1 MRDILTF
8 ALVIS
13 ATEGVVAISQT
24 VYRVD
29 RSYAW
34 NYGHAPSLPR
44 IRRIPFAP
52 GARLFDR
59 DVASRLGVAAGPLL
73 NAKWI
78 AGYARL
84 GYDVLTYATVTSA
97 FRPAYT
103 LPNIRQVESREQ
115 AAVALRRP
123 HANGAVTFAVSL
135 GMPSMEPDVWRKDV
149 RRAKDALSAGQ
160 LLVVSVAGTP
170 AAGGDPE
177 ALIADYARCAA
188 WAVEAGADAV
198 EVHLAVPDPF
208 AEHAQMVF
216 ENVPLAAQ
224 ILYRI
229 RTTIGQ
235 PILAKV
241 GMFRSPRLLHETA
254 TKLAPWANGFV
265 LVHGVLRRV
274 VDEDGKAAFD
284 GVGRD
289 LADVVGADTFAVCA
303 RQVEEMLAWR
313 KAGAWDRAVFAVG
326 GITTVDRA
334 MHLLHE
340 GADAALVAT
349 AALVDPPFAAR
360 FREAAKPPVEIA
372 APMPTN
378 GAASTARARASAPAG
393 RPSRRAKSAST
404 PSSKRRKTAVR

>member
-1 MRDILTF
+1 MCDILTF
-8 ALVIS
+8 ASSVIH
-13 ATEGVVAISQT
+13 TEGVVAIAQT

-44 IRRIPFAP
+44 ARRVPPAP
-52 GARLFDR
+52 GGRLFDR
-59 DVASRLGVAAGPLL
+59 DVSSRLGIAAGPLL
-73 NAKWI
+73 NSKWI

-103 LPNIRQVESREQ
+103 LPNIRHVESREQ

-123 HANGAVTFAVSL
+123 HANGGVTLAVSL

-149 RRAKDALSAGQ
+149 RRAKEALGKGQ
-160 LLVVSVAGTP
+160 LLIVSVAGSLP
-170 AAGGDPE
+170 PGGDAE
-177 ALIADYARCAA
+177 ALIADYARCAG
-188 WAVEAGADAV
+188 WAVEAGADAI

-208 AEHAQMVF
+208 AEHPQMIF
-216 ENVPLAAQ
+216 ENVPLSAQ

-229 RTTIGQ
+229 RTSIGQ

-254 TKLAPWANGFV
+254 TKLAPWASGFV

-274 VDEDGKAAFD
+274 IDEEGKAAFE

-289 LADVVGADTFAVCA
+289 LADVVGADTFAVAA

-313 KAGAWDRAVFAVG
+313 KAGAWDRMILGVG
-326 GITTVDRA
+326 GITTIERA
-334 MHLLHE
+334 LDLLHE

-349 AALVDPPFAAR
+349 AALVDPLFATR
-360 FREAAKPPVEIA
+360 FREAAAPP
-372 APMPTN
+372 N
-378 GAASTARARASAPAG
+378 GTSAPARG
-393 RPSRRAKSAST
+393 RHGERTKRAPSRTSAKGSRAKH
-404 PSSKRRKTAVR
+404 AVR

>member
-1 MRDILTF
+1 MVGIP
-8 ALVIS
+8 
-13 ATEGVVAISQT
+13 QT

-34 NYGHAPSLPR
+34 NYGHAPGLPR
-44 IRRIPFAP
+44 ARRLPAAP
-52 GARLFDR
+52 GGRLFDR
-59 DVASRLGVAAGPLL
+59 DISSRLGIAAGPLL

-103 LPNIRQVESREQ
+103 LPNIRHVESREQ

-123 HANGAVTFAVSL
+123 HANGGVTLAVSL

-149 RRAKDALSAGQ
+149 RRAKDSLVAGQ
-160 LLVVSVAGTP
+160 LLIVIVAGSLP
-170 AAGGDPE
+170 PGGDHE
-177 ALIADYARCAA
+177 TLIADYARCAV

-198 EVHLAVPDPF
+198 EVHLAIPDPF
-208 AEHAQMVF
+208 SEHAQMIF

-224 ILYRI
+224 ILYRV
-229 RTTIGQ
+229 RTSIGQ

-274 VDEDGKAAFD
+274 IDEEGKAAFE

-289 LADVVGADTFAVCA
+289 LADVVGADTFAVSA

-313 KAGAWDRAVFAVG
+313 KAGAWDRAILAVG
-326 GITTVDRA
+326 GITTVPRA
-334 MHLLHE
+334 LHLLHE
-340 GADAALVAT
+340 GADAVLVAT
-349 AALVDPPFAAR
+349 ASLVDPLFAAR
-360 FREAAKPPVEIA
+360 FREAATPPRPQPSE
-372 APMPTN
+372 APASTN
-378 GAASTARARASAPAG
+378 GTT
-393 RPSRRAKSAST
+393 RRSKSASPR
-404 PSSKRRKTAVR
+404 PSSKSARSKHAVR